1 MERVITR
8 FDRHESMDGS
18 TLSDIMSA
26 IRNLIDCDFP
36 IHTLEN
42 WLYGAFDGYDYSEIA
57 LESQVL
63 KDVSYVNPELGIE
76 IQNIFGKI
84 KNYPRI

>member
-1 MERVITR
+1 
-8 FDRHESMDGS
+8 MDSS

-57 LESQVL
+57 LESKVL

-76 IQNIFGKI
+76 IHKIFGII

>member
-8 FDRHESMDGS
+8 FDRHESMDTT
-18 TLSDIMSA
+18 TLSDIMSV

-36 IHTLEN
+36 THQLEN
-42 WLYGAFDGYDYSEIA
+42 YLYGAFDGYDYSEIV
-57 LESQVL
+57 LDSQVL
-63 KDVSYVNPELGIE
+63 KDVKCVNPELGVQIS
-76 IQNIFGKI
+76 NIFTKI